1 MIGTNIYNIT
11 GWFCLSTGINE
22 AAKYYYIRTVDPEK
36 TAQYDEYKINYK
48 SLMRSYQKGITLKL
62 MIYSLMG
69 IDQNDY
75 DSVALKSFLHQKIKK
90 KFNEE
95 IILSKY
101 I

>member
-1 MIGTNIYNIT
+1 
-11 GWFCLSTGINE
+11 
-22 AAKYYYIRTVDPEK
+22 
-36 TAQYDEYKINYK
+36 
-48 SLMRSYQKGITLKL
+48 MRSYQKGITLKL